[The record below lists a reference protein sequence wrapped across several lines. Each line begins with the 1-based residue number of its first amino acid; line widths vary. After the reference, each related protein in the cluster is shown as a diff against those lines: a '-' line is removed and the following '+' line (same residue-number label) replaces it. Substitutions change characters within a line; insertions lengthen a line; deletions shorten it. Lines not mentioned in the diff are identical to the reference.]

1 MRGSNPKGTSPSAM
15 KMSNEDLTKQ
25 MQLTGAD
32 PRTGRGLSNQEFKDL
47 KDKGTI
53 PELKTGKAQGGI
65 SIGPVSG
72 YSETLHGTEAVV
84 PLPDGRSIPVSMD
97 SSSIT
102 AAVNQQSGILSE
114 ILRAMQNNNSLT
126 SQIVQNSY

>member
-1 MRGSNPKGTSPSAM
+1 
-15 KMSNEDLTKQ
+15 
-25 MQLTGAD
+25 
-32 PRTGRGLSNQEFKDL
+32 
-47 KDKGTI
+47 
-53 PELKTGKAQGGI
+53 
-65 SIGPVSG
+65 
-72 YSETLHGTEAVV
+72 VV

-102 AAVNQQSGILSE
+102 AAVNQQSGILAE